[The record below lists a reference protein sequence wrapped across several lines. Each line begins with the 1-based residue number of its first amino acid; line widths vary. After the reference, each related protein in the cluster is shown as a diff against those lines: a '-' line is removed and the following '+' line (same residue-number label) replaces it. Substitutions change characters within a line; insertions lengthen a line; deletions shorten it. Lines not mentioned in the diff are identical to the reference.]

1 MGTGLAMEGCTMV
14 RRSLRVGGTLRRLL
28 VLASSALLIGM
39 LVGSNAS
46 TAASPPRTRQ
56 SIAQHLL
63 KTRAATIATASAR
76 LALEAAAR
84 GERTEAALR
93 RDASLKANKP
103 SGGVNAD
110 RGSFSNVRVNDPSG
124 DSHQIDQTTQSET
137 AIAVS
142 GSNLV
147 VGYNDSQQSLQPFL
161 TAGSNLT
168 AYAYSSN
175 GGGTWTDGGT
185 IPNRQ
190 SFMNLG
196 DPWLGADRAGN
207 FYYST
212 LTIDGFTGNLHVGV
226 AKSTNGGSTFS
237 APVIASPTGGFFYF
251 GDKDALAI
259 GPDPV
264 TKARDNIYVAWDDF
278 SCDDVSCFNGLPVAR
293 STDGGATYQITYAD
307 KFVPSDT
314 SCSFVQYI
322 GAMPLVDARN
332 GTLYVA
338 AERFNVNDPLCDGS
352 GSFTIDESI
361 FKSTDGGQTFG
372 PRVQIATIN
381 PAFDFGYMELGPGLI
396 VRTIEF
402 PVLALLGNNLF
413 AAWNEGDSGHSHI
426 RLAKSTN
433 GGGTWSL
440 TWATKGSNDEIQ
452 PALSSDGGG
461 LHLLYYHRNN
471 NNTLDTIV
479 GNSSNGNNFSP
490 RTVTTTS
497 FPGVLTVPQFDPIIA
512 YGYMGDYIATV
523 SDGNRQYFAWGDNR
537 DRVTNFLWPQG
548 RNDPNVYFARQ

>member
-1 MGTGLAMEGCTMV
+1 MV
-14 RRSLRVGGTLRRLL
+14 GRSLRVGGTLRRLL

-46 TAASPPRTRQ
+46 TAATPPHTRQ
-56 SIAQHLL
+56 SIAQHIL
-63 KTRAATIATASAR
+63 KTRAAKIATASAR
-76 LALEAAAR
+76 LALEATAR

-93 RDASLKANKP
+93 RDTSLKANKP
-103 SGGVNAD
+103 AGGEGENND
-110 RGSFSNVRVNDPSG
+110 RGLANVRVNDPSADG
-124 DSHQIDQTTQSET
+124 HQVDQTTQSET
-137 AIAVS
+137 TIAVS
-142 GSNLV
+142 GTKVV
-147 VGYNDSQQSLQPFL
+147 VGFNDSQQSLQPFL

-175 GGGTWTDGGT
+175 GGSTWTDGGT

-190 SFMNLG
+190 SFINLG

-226 AKSTNGGSTFS
+226 AKSTNGGATFS
-237 APVIASPTGGFFYF
+237 VPVIASPTDGFFYF
-251 GDKDALAI
+251 GDKDALAV

-264 TKARDNIYVAWDDF
+264 TKSRDNIYIAWDDMA
-278 SCDDVSCFNGLPVAR
+278 CDAVSCFNGLPVAR
-293 STDGGATYQITYAD
+293 STDGGASYQITYAD
-307 KFVPSDT
+307 KFVASDT

-338 AERFNVNDPLCDGS
+338 AERFNVNDPLCDGT
-352 GSFTIDESI
+352 GTVTIDESI

-372 PRVQIATIN
+372 SRVQIATIN

-413 AAWNEGDSGHSHI
+413 AAWNEGSSGHSHI

-433 GGGTWSL
+433 GGGTWTSS
-440 TWATKGSNDEIQ
+440 WATNGSNDEIQ
-452 PALSSDGGG
+452 PALSSDGAG
-461 LHLLYYHRNN
+461 LHLLYYRRNS
-471 NNTLDTIV
+471 NNTLDTV
-479 GNSSNGNNFSP
+479 VRNSSNGSNFSS

-497 FPGVLTVPQFDPIIA
+497 FPGVLTLPQFDPVIA
-512 YGYMGDYIATV
+512 FGYMGDYIANV
-523 SDGNRQYFAWGDNR
+523 SDGSRQYFAWGDNR